1 MMKIFNF
8 CASHISL
15 EDSTFALRAK
25 MKGVVKGHDNEG
37 CIDPASWVKSSR
49 AKGIGGFSPRSG
61 EIGGRER
68 EIGGPSLFFSF
79 FVEGKLGYGFFSV
92 LLLLLTTNFFF
103 IGIILRLWQ
112 RANVGLRPTKAA
124 KMMKKAAKQVD
135 AEENRLMHF
144 VH

>member
-61 EIGGRER
+61 EIGGRGHFSLALFIVCLFPK
-68 EIGGPSLFFSF
+68 EIFQFGKFFEF
-79 FVEGKLGYGFFSV
+79 
-92 LLLLLTTNFFF
+92 
-103 IGIILRLWQ
+103 
-112 RANVGLRPTKAA
+112 
-124 KMMKKAAKQVD
+124 
-135 AEENRLMHF
+135 
-144 VH
+144 

>member
-37 CIDPASWVKSSR
+37 CIDPASWVKSSG

-61 EIGGRER
+61 EIGGS
-68 EIGGPSLFFSF
+68 GHFFLVF
-79 FVEGKLGYGFFSV
+79 FPFIFFLV
-92 LLLLLTTNFFF
+92 VFLCV
-103 IGIILRLWQ
+103 GQ
-112 RANVGLRPTKAA
+112 VGLRIIFSFILLQLPLLT
-124 KMMKKAAKQVD
+124 VV
-135 AEENRLMHF
+135 EIF
-144 VH
+144 